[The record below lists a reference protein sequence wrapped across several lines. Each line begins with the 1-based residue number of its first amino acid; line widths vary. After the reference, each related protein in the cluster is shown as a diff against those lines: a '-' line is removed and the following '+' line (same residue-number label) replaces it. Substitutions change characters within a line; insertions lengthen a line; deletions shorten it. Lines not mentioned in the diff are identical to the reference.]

1 MVSLKFLT
9 GQETHIISYI
19 ANKNRRHLGD
29 DFLLE
34 QCRYPI
40 NQAINYAGGNA
51 VDNDWPG
58 NCEHLGGGAK
68 DKALC
73 PEFHSRGGD
82 GIGKAGNGHQGA
94 CPRYFGQVII

>member
-40 NQAINYAGGNA
+40 NQAIHYRCGHAIDDDWAGNR
-51 VDNDWPG
+51 
-58 NCEHLGGGAK
+58 EHLGCGAE
-68 DKALC
+68 DKPLC
-73 PEFHSRGGD
+73 CCQVRTHWFAKIFTLFGRRG
-82 GIGKAGNGHQGA
+82 
-94 CPRYFGQVII
+94 IIKQRS

>member
-40 NQAINYAGGNA
+40 NHAIHYGCRYA
-51 VDNDWPG
+51 VDNDRSSNG
-58 NCEHLGGGAK
+58 KHLRA
-68 DKALC
+68 DAQDEAFCLC
-73 PEFHSRGGD
+73 
-82 GIGKAGNGHQGA
+82 
-94 CPRYFGQVII
+94 QVSTHTFVFY